1 MQRRPSLHT
10 FANCYVCTGTSKHM
24 RYCDVKLTYLS
35 KKECPHGGC
44 MGGDRTKKDGTELQ
58 WVTTQLWSGGNSE

>member
-1 MQRRPSLHT
+1 
-10 FANCYVCTGTSKHM
+10 M